1 MSNRDI
7 AQFYAPGATALAVV
21 LGTNEIASAVA
32 VALRRARYSVVLSHS
47 PFPPV
52 IRRGMAFHDALF
64 GDPATVEEIE
74 GVLAENAWS
83 IAAAVARPRSV
94 AVTPMPLND
103 LIGIRSPEIIVDARM
118 QKHSITPDYRGLAK
132 LTIGLGPNF
141 MVGENCDFAVE
152 THPAKTGSL
161 LDEGATAIADG
172 QARSL
177 GGVGRER
184 FVYSGPGGLWHTP
197 LEIGMR
203 VFSRYVLG
211 YLDGQPILTPID
223 GILRGVARD
232 GVRAP
237 ANVKL
242 IEIDP
247 RGRFASW
254 TGIDARG
261 RAIAEATLQAATR
274 VVPSQPADFQPVP
287 ALR

>member
-21 LGTNEIASAVA
+21 LGVNEIASAVA
-32 VALRRARYSVVLSHS
+32 VALRRANYSVVLSHS
-47 PFPPV
+47 LFPPV
-52 IRRGMAFHDALF
+52 IRRGMAFHDALY
-64 GDPATVEEIE
+64 GDPASVEEIE
-74 GVLAENAWS
+74 GVLAENAWGL
-83 IAAAVARPRSV
+83 AAAVARPRSV
-94 AVTPMPLND
+94 AVTPMPLSD
-103 LIGIRSPEIIVDARM
+103 LIGIRAPDILIDARM
-118 QKHSITPDYRGLAK
+118 QKHEITPDYRGLAR

-161 LDEGATAIADG
+161 LDNGATAIADG
-172 QARSL
+172 QARPL

-211 YLDGQPILTPID
+211 YLDGQPVLAPID
-223 GILRGVARD
+223 GVLRGIARD
-232 GVRAP
+232 GIRAP
-237 ANVKL
+237 ANAKL

-261 RAIAEATLQAATR
+261 RAIAEATLRAVER
-274 VVPSQPADFQPVP
+274 VVAPQPADFQPQP
-287 ALR
+287 SLR